1 MKIFVTGVTGQLGHD
16 VVKELVKRGHQVFGS
31 GSRTGDD
38 MKIFVTGVGGQLGH
52 DVVNDAVGRG
62 HEAVG
67 SDIQKSYSGVADGS
81 AVTTVPYIQLDITD
95 EKAVKE
101 VVEKIHPDA
110 IIHCAAWTAVDAAE
124 DEENKPK
131 VKAINAKGTA
141 YIAEAAKAVDAKM
154 VYISTDYVF
163 DGQGDRP
170 WQPDDKNYAPLNYYG
185 QTKLEGELAV
195 AENLNKFFIV
205 RIAWVFGLNGKN
217 FIKTMINV
225 GKTHDTVR
233 VVDDQIGTPTYT
245 KDLARLLV
253 DMVETEKYGYY
264 HATNEGGYISWA
276 DLAEEAYR
284 AAGMDVRVDR
294 VTTAEYGLS
303 VAARPY
309 NSRLDKSKLV
319 ENGFQPLPD
328 WKDAVARYIKEAGL

>member
-1 MKIFVTGVTGQLGHD
+1 ML
-16 VVKELVKRGHQVFGS
+16 ELLKRGHTAIGS
-31 GSRTGDD
+31 GSKD

-52 DVVNDAVGRG
+52 DVVNDAIGRG

-67 SDIQKSYSGVADGS
+67 SDIAPTYSGVSDGS
-81 AVTTVPYIQLDITD
+81 AVTTAPYVQLDITD

-101 VVEKIHPDA
+101 TIERLKPDA

-131 VKAINAKGTA
+131 VHAINVDGTR
-141 YIAEAAKAVDAKM
+141 YIAEAAKTVGAKM
-154 VYISTDYVF
+154 LYLSTDYVF
-163 DGQGDRP
+163 DGKGERP

-185 QTKLEGELAV
+185 QTKLEGEMAV
-195 AENLNKFFIV
+195 SSILDKFFIV

-245 KDLARLLV
+245 FDLARLLV

-276 DLAEEAYR
+276 DLAEESYR
-284 AAGMDVRVDR
+284 AAGMDVKVNRVS
-294 VTTAEYGLS
+294 TAEYGMS
-303 VAARPY
+303 KAARPE

-319 ENGFQPLPD
+319 ECGFQPLPD
-328 WKDAVARYIKEAGL
+328 WKDAVRRYLAEAQL

>member
-1 MKIFVTGVTGQLGHD
+1 
-16 VVKELVKRGHQVFGS
+16 
-31 GSRTGDD
+31 

-67 SDIQKSYSGVADGS
+67 SDVAAQYSGVPDGS
-81 AVTTVPYIQLDITD
+81 AVTTASYVQLDITD

-101 VVEKIHPDA
+101 TIERLKPDA
-110 IIHCAAWTAVDAAE
+110 IIHCAAWTAVDDAE

-131 VKAINAKGTA
+131 VHAINVDGTR
-141 YIAEAAKAVDAKM
+141 YLAEAAKTVGAKM
-154 VYISTDYVF
+154 LYLSTDYVF
-163 DGQGDRP
+163 DGKGERP

-185 QTKLEGELAV
+185 QTKLEGEMAV
-195 AENLNKFFIV
+195 SSTLDKFFIV

-245 KDLARLLV
+245 FDLARLLV
-253 DMVETEKYGYY
+253 DMIETEK
-264 HATNEGGYISWA
+264 
-276 DLAEEAYR
+276 
-284 AAGMDVRVDR
+284 
-294 VTTAEYGLS
+294 
-303 VAARPY
+303 
-309 NSRLDKSKLV
+309 
-319 ENGFQPLPD
+319 
-328 WKDAVARYIKEAGL
+328 

>member
-1 MKIFVTGVTGQLGHD
+1 VTGQLGHD
-16 VVKELVKRGHQVFGS
+16 VLLELLKRGHTAIGS
-31 GSRTGDD
+31 GSRD

-67 SDIQKSYSGVADGS
+67 SDVAAQYSGVPDGS
-81 AVTTVPYIQLDITD
+81 AVTTAPYVQLDITD

-101 VVEKIHPDA
+101 TIERLKPDA

-131 VKAINAKGTA
+131 VHAINVDGTR
-141 YIAEAAKAVDAKM
+141 YIAEAAKTVGAKM
-154 VYISTDYVF
+154 LYLSTDYVF
-163 DGQGDRP
+163 DGKGERP

-185 QTKLEGELAV
+185 QTKLKGEMAV
-195 AENLNKFFIV
+195 SSTLDKFFIV

-225 GKTHDTVR
+225 GKNHDTVR
-233 VVDDQIGTPTYT
+233 VVNDQIGTPTYT
-245 KDLARLLV
+245 FDLARLLV
-253 DMVETEKYGYY
+253 DMIETEKYGYY

-276 DLAEEAYR
+276 DLAEESYK
-284 AAGMDVRVDR
+284 AAGMDVKVNR

-303 VAARPY
+303 KAARPE

-319 ENGFQPLPD
+319 EEGFKPLPD
-328 WKDAVARYIKEAGL
+328 WKDAVARYVKEAEL